1 MKMTCGVYEIVN
13 KETNQSYI
21 GRSINIESRWVAHK
35 SSPTDNMYPTIELYE
50 TNPKMVE
57 FKIIREINEEYFN
70 KEELKFIT
78 SACELYEINQ
88 RGGSDSDNLIN
99 MRDGDILACP
109 PSILSKREML
119 PNCIDVED
127 ILYGI
132 EKWANDV
139 YRFETSRYLPP
150 TDYKGKPRENAYLY
164 WFNKHKELENKNE
177 ELNDII
183 ESLRNELERYKP
195 YGVFEDSINHSLEYR
210 EKMATNYEY
219 FKLKKENA
227 ILSDE
232 KEELESKVSFWKE
245 KCLSWRD
252 KFFKISERL
261 CKK

>member
-1 MKMTCGVYEIVN
+1 MTCGVYEIVN

-119 PNCIDVED
+119 PKCIDVED

-177 ELNDII
+177 ELNDTI
-183 ESLRNELERYKP
+183 ESLKNKLEKYKP

-210 EKMATNYEY
+210 EK
-219 FKLKKENA
+219 
-227 ILSDE
+227 I
-232 KEELESKVSFWKE
+232 WQ
-245 KCLSWRD
+245 
-252 KFFKISERL
+252 
-261 CKK
+261 